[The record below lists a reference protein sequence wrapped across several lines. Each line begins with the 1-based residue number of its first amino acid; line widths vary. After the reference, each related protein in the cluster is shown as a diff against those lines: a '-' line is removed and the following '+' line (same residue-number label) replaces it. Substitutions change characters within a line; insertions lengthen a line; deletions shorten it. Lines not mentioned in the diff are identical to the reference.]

1 MRGDRN
7 IDLSGGDVVKR
18 GRTKCERRAKP
29 HGKRPPDA
37 QLWLR
42 KQTIPK
48 SANTIPACAMR
59 GSRWRKDASPSTF
72 LTCVIV
78 AFVLIFASGL
88 EWFGSASAAIDR
100 PRVRSE
106 TSEHDATLRGLKLS
120 RLAASGMIS
129 RDLAKGCQAYCIWCS
144 IPVRKTT
151 GRAPLESNQIRSGA
165 MLHPGHTVLAPGSD
179 RRLP

>member
-1 MRGDRN
+1 MIRSKCARQTPTLGMARFPCAGTRRKEIPPGSAIFSSARKSEGHQPRRMRGDRN
-7 IDLSGGDVVKR
+7 IGLSGGDVVKW

-29 HGKRPPDA
+29 HGKRSPGA

-48 SANTIPACAMR
+48 SANTIPACATR
-59 GSRWRKDASPSTF
+59 GSRCRKDASPSTF
-72 LTCVIV
+72 LTCVIL

-106 TSEHDATLRGLKLS
+106 TSEHDA
-120 RLAASGMIS
+120 A
-129 RDLAKGCQAYCIWCS
+129 D
-144 IPVRKTT
+144 
-151 GRAPLESNQIRSGA
+151 EQIKENDHRTAVDG
-165 MLHPGHTVLAPGSD
+165 HPKFNP
-179 RRLP
+179 